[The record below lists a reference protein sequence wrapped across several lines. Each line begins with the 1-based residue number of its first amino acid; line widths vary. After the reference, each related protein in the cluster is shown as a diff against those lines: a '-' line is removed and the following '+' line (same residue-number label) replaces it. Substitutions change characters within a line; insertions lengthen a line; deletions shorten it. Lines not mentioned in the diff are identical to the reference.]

1 MLSKRFVLLAAFF
14 LTALSVSVTSAQTPR
29 RIEIVAKRFTYTP
42 NEITLKKDEPVVLVL
57 RSTDVTHG
65 FEISELHIKV
75 EIKKAKN
82 TEVKFTPATAGVF
95 EGKCAFFCGEGHG
108 SMKLRINVVE

>member
-1 MLSKRFVLLAAFF
+1 MLSKRFVLLAAFV

-29 RIEIVAKRFTYTP
+29 RIEIVARRFTYTP

-75 EIKKAKN
+75 EIKKGKN
-82 TEVKFTPATAGVF
+82 TEVKFTPSVAGQL

-108 SMKLRINVVE
+108 TMKLRINVVE

>member
-1 MLSKRFVLLAAFF
+1 MPSNRFVLVAIFVF
-14 LTALSVSVTSAQTPR
+14 TMWGVSVSSAQTPR
-29 RIEIVAKRFTYTP
+29 RIEIIAKRFTYLP

-75 EIKKAKN
+75 EIKKGKN
-82 TEVKFTPATAGVF
+82 TEVKFTPSVAGQF

-108 SMKLRINVVE
+108 TMKLRINVVE